1 MIQERGLIRQWPGD
15 MIPHVAAMERRRF
28 RGFNTMACFTAP
40 LAEALVVSAAKSASK
55 GADASR
61 NPFVRRL
68 GWLRN
73 MLFGG
78 SFLLAVE
85 HVWHGEITWRYP
97 FLTAVAEGDTAG
109 MLREI
114 ATVGVAMAVLVTV
127 AWACMVVVSESAA
140 RRAARA
146 GERL

>member
-1 MIQERGLIRQWPGD
+1 
-15 MIPHVAAMERRRF
+15 
-28 RGFNTMACFTAP
+28 MACFTAP
-40 LAEALVVSAAKSASK
+40 LAEALVVSAAKSAARGK
-55 GADASR
+55 TATAR

-68 GWLRN
+68 GWLQK

-97 FLTAVAEGDTAG
+97 FLTAVRDGDTAG

-114 ATVGVAMAVLVTV
+114 ATVGVAMALLITAVWAAMVLV
-127 AWACMVVVSESAA
+127 SEAAA
-140 RRAARA
+140 RRRAAA
-146 GERL
+146 QEA